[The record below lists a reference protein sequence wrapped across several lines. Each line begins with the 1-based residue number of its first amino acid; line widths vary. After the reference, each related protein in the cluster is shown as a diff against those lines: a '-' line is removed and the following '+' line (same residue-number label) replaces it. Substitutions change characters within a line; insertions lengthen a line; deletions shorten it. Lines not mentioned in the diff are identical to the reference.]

1 MSAQRDIKETAKL
14 GIRAVLNSTP
24 TCLPLRRLEVDY
36 ENLMKHKIPFRDMG
50 YNTLPE
56 FIADIPDV
64 VTCWMSHGHMMVK
77 AVEIKQTDN
86 ITRLVGLNRN
96 RTRTPRNILPH
107 QRQRD
112 RCEPPRPVPQTN
124 SSEYHI
130 LRGQIQGLLY
140 SYKSGIRL
148 SQFLEAFAKRFGHYI
163 NLSNIGF
170 TSVRELLESMK
181 DVVDVKQLADDFIVQ
196 SKVGPHATFQGFCN
210 LHVLIIQYVQFS
222 HWQLQFVVVSQT

>member
-1 MSAQRDIKETAKL
+1 
-14 GIRAVLNSTP
+14 
-24 TCLPLRRLEVDY
+24 
-36 ENLMKHKIPFRDMG
+36 MKDKIPFRDMG

-64 VTCWMSHGHMMVK
+64 ATCWMSHGHMMVK

-86 ITRLVGLNRN
+86 ITYLVALNRN
-96 RTRTPRNILPH
+96 RTRTSRNILPH

-140 SYKSGIRL
+140 IPAKVGSGSRSFWKHL
-148 SQFLEAFAKRFGHYI
+148 QRD
-163 NLSNIGF
+163 LSNIGF

-181 DVVDVKQLADDFIVQ
+181 DVVDVKQLADDFIV
-196 SKVGPHATFQGFCN
+196 
-210 LHVLIIQYVQFS
+210 
-222 HWQLQFVVVSQT
+222 